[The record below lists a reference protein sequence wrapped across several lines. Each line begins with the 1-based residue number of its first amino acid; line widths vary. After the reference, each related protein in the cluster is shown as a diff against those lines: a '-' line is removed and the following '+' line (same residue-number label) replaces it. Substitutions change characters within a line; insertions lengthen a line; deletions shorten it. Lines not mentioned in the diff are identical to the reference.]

1 MREATTSTA
10 AEEKVVLG
18 TVDALVDYA
27 HSRLLLD
34 PRDIDWMRNRLLE
47 IFDADMTRRAKAA
60 VPGSTAS
67 DGAASLDD
75 TAMPADGTMASDD
88 APSNAAAVFLDD
100 DVIMGTLSAAPSRVQ
115 DIYDDVRAG
124 AGNMAAMR
132 WLYDYGVANGY
143 IKLAQLRRN
152 VRFDGAG
159 LVVTI
164 NTAKPE
170 FKDMRKAARGNSVDG
185 SFAQCTICHANEGL
199 AARNKRTL
207 RTVEVELGG
216 RPWFWQFSPYGYF
229 HQHGICVNRE
239 HTPMHVDMST
249 FADLLD
255 FVNQFPDYFL
265 GCNAALPRIGGSV
278 LAHDHY
284 QGGGETMPMQRA
296 AAWRRYRCPDADD
309 AILEIIDWPASAM
322 RVRSRNRA
330 EIVRICEHIR
340 EGWANHDDA
349 ALGIASHDAAGA
361 AQSSLSPIA
370 RLVPGEDGVPMYE
383 MSLILR
389 NNAVSGRYPLGVFH
403 AHPEYFFV
411 KQEPIGLI
419 EAMGL
424 FVLPGRLVGQLGAL
438 EDALVAGD
446 ALPDGLAEFRLLW
459 DEAHEAL
466 RPEGMAAAA
475 RRMDRDTVRMAVH
488 DALADVCRRILG
500 NIAVFPD
507 HEELGRFL
515 EGLGFEPQDC

>member
-1 MREATTSTA
+1 MSDA
-10 AEEKVVLG
+10 AFSSSG
-18 TVDALVDYA
+18 ALSVINALADYA
-27 HSRLLLD
+27 QAKLLLD
-34 PRDIDWMRNRLLE
+34 ARDRDWMRNRLLE
-47 IFDADMTRRAKAA
+47 IFEATDTTNVTESLRAAGDEQAVVDA
-60 VPGSTAS
+60 
-67 DGAASLDD
+67 
-75 TAMPADGTMASDD
+75 
-88 APSNAAAVFLDD
+88 FIDD
-100 DVIMGTLSAAPSRVQ
+100 DLVMGTLSAAPSRIQ
-115 DIYDDVRAG
+115 EAYDDVRAD

-143 IKLAQLRRN
+143 IKLTQLRRN

-170 FKDMRKAARGNSVDG
+170 FKDMRRAARGNSVDG
-185 SFAQCTICHANEGL
+185 SFAQCTICHENEGL
-199 AARNKRTL
+199 AARGKRTL
-207 RTVEVELGG
+207 RTVEVELDG

-229 HQHGICVNRE
+229 RQHGICVNRE
-239 HTPMHVDMST
+239 HTPMHVDAST
-249 FADLLD
+249 FVNLLD
-255 FVNQFPDYFL
+255 FVNQFPEYFL

-296 AAWRRYRCPDADD
+296 ATWRRYRCPDADD
-309 AILEIIDWPASAM
+309 AVLEIIDWPASAM
-322 RVRSRNRA
+322 RVRSRDRA
-330 EIVRICEHIR
+330 SIVRVCEHIR
-340 EGWANHDDA
+340 QAWAEYNDA
-349 ALGIASHDAAGA
+349 DLHIASHDAAGA

-370 RLVPGEDGVPMYE
+370 RLVSGAGDALEYE

-389 NNAVSGRYPLGVFH
+389 NNAVSEQYPLGVFH

-438 EDALVAGD
+438 EDALIAGRD
-446 ALPDGLAEFRLLW
+446 LPDDLAEFRLLW
-459 DEAHEAL
+459 DDARA
-466 RPEGMAAAA
+466 RPDAGEGDSGRTAEHDHAAVQAA
-475 RRMDRDTVRMAVH
+475 VRAG
-488 DALADVCRRILG
+488 LASICRRILG

-507 HEELGRFL
+507 HESLGCFL
-515 EGLGFEPQDC
+515 ESLGFEAMD

>member
-1 MREATTSTA
+1 MRETASTA
-10 AEEKVVLG
+10 AEETAVLG
-18 TVDALVDYA
+18 AIDALVDYA
-27 HSRLLLD
+27 RARLLLD
-34 PRDIDWMRNRLLE
+34 PRDVDWMRNRLLE
-47 IFDADMTRRAKAA
+47 VLGADEARRAEAA
-60 VPGSTAS
+60 ALRLTE
-67 DGAASLDD
+67 
-75 TAMPADGTMASDD
+75 SDD
-88 APSNAAAVFLDD
+88 AAASGDAANPDDIAATDDASRKAAAAFLDD
-100 DVIMGTLSAAPSRVQ
+100 DVIMGALSAAPSRIQ
-115 DIYDDVRAG
+115 DAYDDVRAG

-132 WLYDYGVANGY
+132 WFYDYGVANGY

-170 FKDMRKAARGNSVDG
+170 FKDMRKATSGNSVDG

-199 AARNKRTL
+199 AARGKRTL
-207 RTVEVELGG
+207 RTVEVELDG

-229 HQHGICVNRE
+229 AQHGICVNRE
-239 HTPMHVDMST
+239 HTPMHVDRST
-249 FADLLD
+249 FANLLD

-309 AILEIIDWPASAM
+309 AVLEIIDWPASAM

-330 EIVRICEHIR
+330 AIVQVCERIR
-340 EGWANHDDA
+340 EAWACYDDA

-370 RLVPGEDGVPMYE
+370 RLVSGEDGAPMYE

-459 DEAHEAL
+459 DEVREAL
-466 RPEGMAAAA
+466 RQEGMGAAD
-475 RRMDRDTVRMAVH
+475 RGMDRDTVRRAVR
-488 DALADVCRRILG
+488 DALADVCRRILD
-500 NIAVFPD
+500 NIAVFPN

-515 EGLGFEPQDC
+515 EGLGFEAQDC

>member
-1 MREATTSTA
+1 MCETASTVT
-10 AEEKVVLG
+10 EEKAVLA
-18 TVDALVDYA
+18 VIDALVDYA
-27 HSRLLLD
+27 RARLLLD
-34 PRDIDWMRNRLLE
+34 PRDVDWMRNRLLE
-47 IFDADMTRRAKAA
+47 VLGADEARRAEAA
-60 VPGSTAS
+60 ALGLTE
-67 DGAASLDD
+67 
-75 TAMPADGTMASDD
+75 SDD
-88 APSNAAAVFLDD
+88 ATASGDVVNPDDVAATDDMSREAAAAFLDD
-100 DVIMGTLSAAPSRVQ
+100 DVIMGTLSAAPSRIQ
-115 DIYDDVRAG
+115 DAYDDVRAD

-132 WLYDYGVANGY
+132 WFYDYGVANGY

-170 FKDMRKAARGNSVDG
+170 FKDMRKAASGNNVDG

-199 AARNKRTL
+199 AARGKRTL
-207 RTVEVELGG
+207 RTVEVELDG

-229 HQHGICVNRE
+229 RQHGICVNRE
-239 HTPMHVDMST
+239 HTPMHVDRST
-249 FADLLD
+249 FANLLD

-284 QGGGETMPMQRA
+284 QGGGETLPMQRA
-296 AAWRRYRCPDADD
+296 ATWRRYRCPDADD
-309 AILEIIDWPASAM
+309 AVLEIIDWPASAM
-322 RVRSRNRA
+322 RVRSHDRA
-330 EIVRICEHIR
+330 SIARVCERIR
-340 EGWANHDDA
+340 AAWANYDDSA
-349 ALGIASHDAAGA
+349 FDIASHDASGA

-370 RLVPGEDGVPMYE
+370 RLVSDAGNKPEYE

-389 NNAVSGRYPLGVFH
+389 NNAVSEQYPLGVFH

-424 FVLPGRLVGQLGAL
+424 FVLPGRLIGQLGAL

-446 ALPDGLAEFRLLW
+446 ALPDDLAEFRLLW
-459 DEAHEAL
+459 DEARSAL
-466 RPEGMAAAA
+466 GSADSSAGGRAP
-475 RRMDRDTVRMAVH
+475 VRVAVH
-488 DALADVCRRILG
+488 DALASICRNILG
-500 NIAVFPD
+500 DIAVFPD
-507 HEELGRFL
+507 HEALGRFL
-515 EGLGFEPQDC
+515 ETLGFEAR